1 MNTRRGVL
9 RSSGCA
15 VLAATAGCT
24 TLTESFRG
32 AERELETIHV
42 RNYGDQPSDIEIR
55 ATNGGTVLYETVETV
70 PGHGDGDDDPG
81 EVDLNP
87 SEEIGGARRVGVI
100 ASLDGRDARHHA
112 RPRAL
117 REILG
122 SCPTLTITVDRW
134 DTPIAFGRACE

>member
-9 RSSGCA
+9 LSSGCA

-24 TLTESFRG
+24 TLAESFREAKG
-32 AERELETIHV
+32 ELETIRV
-42 RNYGDQPSDIEIR
+42 RNYGDRPSDVEIR
-55 ATNGGTVLYETVETV
+55 ATNGGTVLYETLETV

-81 EVDLNP
+81 EVELDP
-87 SEEIGGARRVGVI
+87 SAEIEGERRVGVI

-117 REILG
+117 QEILG